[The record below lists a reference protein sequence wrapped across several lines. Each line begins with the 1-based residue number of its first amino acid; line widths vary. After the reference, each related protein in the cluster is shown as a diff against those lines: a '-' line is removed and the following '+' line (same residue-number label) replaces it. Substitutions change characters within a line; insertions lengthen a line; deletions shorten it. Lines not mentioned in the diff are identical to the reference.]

1 SVCSTARSARPDEDA
16 GPARKSQPSPATRT
30 TTTTTTT
37 TPTAPPPLPADRPGR
52 PPERREPSAG
62 PLPPDRPSGPGS
74 PAGDCGPVVVTPSAG
89 HAPPARAGTHRPAT
103 LADPGAVPVA
113 VVPAC
118 PAPGYAGPGLPGFSD
133 ETASYPSGMPQL
145 TLSPRRLSTSAL
157 ALAALVVTGLAPAH
171 AQTGDWSQYR
181 QDATNNTHVTSGLAE
196 VFHGAIATA
205 N

>member
-1 SVCSTARSARPDEDA
+1 EDA
-16 GPARKSQPSPATRT
+16 GPARKSQPSPATMT

-37 TPTAPPPLPADRPGR
+37 TPTAPPPLPADRSGR
-52 PPERREPSAG
+52 PPAGREPSAG

-74 PAGDCGPVVVTPSAG
+74 PAGDCWLVVVIHYSRYVSR
-89 HAPPARAGTHRPAT
+89 APAGTHRPAT

-118 PAPGYAGPGLPGFSD
+118 PAPGSAVPGLPGFSD
-133 ETASYPSGMPQL
+133 DTASYPSGMPQL

-157 ALAALVVTGLAPAH
+157 ALAALVVTGFAPAH
-171 AQTGDWSQYR
+171 AHTGDWSQYR
-181 QDATNNTHVTSGLAE
+181 QDATINTHVTSGLAE